1 VASEAGHL
9 TGDLRNITDSARA
22 SSELSAARV
31 AVMIV
36 SIIVAYSYEQ
46 ERKYI
51 NRLEWLACVDGVTGV
66 YNHRYFQTRLGE
78 EIEKANLRNG
88 SLALVMID
96 VDNFKN
102 ITTPMVI

>member
-1 VASEAGHL
+1 
-9 TGDLRNITDSARA
+9 
-22 SSELSAARV
+22 
-31 AVMIV
+31 MIV